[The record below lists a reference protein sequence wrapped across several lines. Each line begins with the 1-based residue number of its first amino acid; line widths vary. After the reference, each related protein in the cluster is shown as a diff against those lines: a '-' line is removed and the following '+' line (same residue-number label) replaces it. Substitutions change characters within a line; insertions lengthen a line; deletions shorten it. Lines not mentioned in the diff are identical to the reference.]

1 MLSSSLKRMRIP
13 PLASQNSAKVWQNSR
28 LIVAMGRSVVVG
40 LQKKEMLR
48 IAHLFQQRNKFIYLL
63 LLLSI
68 DEDDETNQSSIAER
82 RDEIANHIIVSPQ
95 LHSHHHHHRHLWTV
109 PWTRRVAMSKK
120 TLAGKLEEQKPMKFP
135 TFIGTW
141 PYCVSELLLRLF
153 GRYEMQ
159 PGLNWPDH
167 PPSTCS
173 NPLSLF
179 RDPRI

>member
-1 MLSSSLKRMRIP
+1 MP
-13 PLASQNSAKVWQNSR
+13 
-28 LIVAMGRSVVVG
+28 
-40 LQKKEMLR
+40 R
-48 IAHLFQQRNKFIYLL
+48 IAHLFHQINKFIY

-68 DEDDETNQSSIAER
+68 DEDDDGTNQSSIAER

-159 PGLNWPDH
+159 PGLTWSSTQYLQQ
-167 PPSTCS
+167 PS
-173 NPLSLF
+173 LSLSWSANLVSF
-179 RDPRI
+179 HASRVELATDLLLWLFNHMCQICNFN